1 MELDVYTF
9 AFLGVCFWGGGEKN
23 QSALKPIPFAC
34 YCKAAVVKVS
44 EKEHTFYKQ
53 EPSSYQQS

>member
-1 MELDVYTF
+1 MFTHLH
-9 AFLGVCFWGGGEKN
+9 FLECVFGVGVKKN